1 MSNKIIRFFVT
12 IICSLVCFF
21 AYAEQFETQFSADS
35 ITVERGEI
43 LIAEG
48 NVKVQHGPRY
58 VKAKALNSKK
68 TNEIE
73 FIALR
78 DFQDGEAI
86 NLSAE
91 EAVISSDLSDGIIR
105 TANLLI
111 NDLVRVQTGEVR
123 LKDGQISS
131 AAGISQGHHVKN
143 VKERA

>member
-58 VKAKALNSKK
+58 VKAKALKFNQK

-73 FIALR
+73 LLLY
-78 DFQDGEAI
+78 E
-86 NLSAE
+86 
-91 EAVISSDLSDGIIR
+91 ISKMG
-105 TANLLI
+105 
-111 NDLVRVQTGEVR
+111 
-123 LKDGQISS
+123 KP
-131 AAGISQGHHVKN
+131 
-143 VKERA
+143 